1 MITLSLILTDVLT
14 PLIFGFLYLFFF
26 TSPEVT
32 NNFIFL
38 FLLFGLTI
46 VFVSFI
52 RNYYYQ
58 YYASNFCD
66 KIRISVKTSI
76 IAIFFQLIAYMYYQ
90 LNTNIIIIVL
100 WILIPLTILFVRYL
114 IKANVK
120 ELNNTSMHIIGEDYK
135 LNDHEIRTLR
145 EKGFIVY
152 FYESYDV
159 FLKKLD
165 KGKKEKD
172 SITTLNLSKTQLVE
186 LGKNHPS
193 LNSLNYIE
201 LEEFMEKY
209 LRKLFI
215 SSEYKSFN
223 IRAFGKSAYFIKRLF
238 DYVAITVLL
247 PLSIFFIIY
256 IFLIKLLTNTRE
268 PLFYKQKR
276 YGLDNQLFT
285 LYKFRTMHLGSESEG
300 NTEVNDARIYSFA
313 KVLRKYRIDEFPQ
326 IFNILVGNMHLV
338 GPRAEWFKLSDKYTD
353 NINHYKLRHLVKPG
367 ITGWAQ
373 IIYPYGF
380 DEEDAKQKLM
390 YDLYYI
396 KNWSVWLELEICF
409 KTVLVML
416 DKRGF

>member
-1 MITLSLILTDVLT
+1 M
-14 PLIFGFLYLFFF
+14 
-26 TSPEVT
+26 
-32 NNFIFL
+32 
-38 FLLFGLTI
+38 
-46 VFVSFI
+46 
-52 RNYYYQ
+52 
-58 YYASNFCD
+58 
-66 KIRISVKTSI
+66 
-76 IAIFFQLIAYMYYQ
+76 
-90 LNTNIIIIVL
+90 
-100 WILIPLTILFVRYL
+100 
-114 IKANVK
+114 
-120 ELNNTSMHIIGEDYK
+120 
-135 LNDHEIRTLR
+135 
-145 EKGFIVY
+145 
-152 FYESYDV
+152 
-159 FLKKLD
+159 
-165 KGKKEKD
+165 KEKD

-193 LNSLNYIE
+193 LNTLNYIE

-247 PLSIFFIIY
+247 PLSILFIIY
-256 IFLIKLLTNTRE
+256 IFLIKLLTNNKE

-276 YGLDNQLFT
+276 YGLGNQLFT

>member
-1 MITLSLILTDVLT
+1 MITLSLILADVLT

-26 TSPEVT
+26 TTTEVA

-38 FLLFGLTI
+38 FLLFGLTT

-66 KIRISVKTSI
+66 KIRISVKTTI

-90 LNTNIIIIVL
+90 LDTNIVIISF

-114 IKANVK
+114 IRVNVK
-120 ELNNTSMHIIGEDYK
+120 ELNNTSMHIVGEDYK
-135 LNDHEIRTLR
+135 FNDHEIRMLR
-145 EKGFIVY
+145 EKGFVVY
-152 FYESYDV
+152 FYESYEV
-159 FLKKLD
+159 FLKKLG
-165 KGKKEKD
+165 KEKKEKD
-172 SITTLNLSKTQLVE
+172 SITTINLSKTQLVE
-186 LGKNHPS
+186 LGKEYPS

-215 SSEYKSFN
+215 SSEYKPFN
-223 IRAFGKSAYFIKRLF
+223 IRTFGKSTYFIKRLF
-238 DYVAITVLL
+238 DYIAIAVLL

-276 YGLDNQLFT
+276 YGLNNHLFT

-300 NTEVNDARIYSFA
+300 NTEVNDVRIYSFA
-313 KVLRKYRIDEFPQ
+313 KILRKYRIDEFPQ

-409 KTVLVML
+409 KTILVIL